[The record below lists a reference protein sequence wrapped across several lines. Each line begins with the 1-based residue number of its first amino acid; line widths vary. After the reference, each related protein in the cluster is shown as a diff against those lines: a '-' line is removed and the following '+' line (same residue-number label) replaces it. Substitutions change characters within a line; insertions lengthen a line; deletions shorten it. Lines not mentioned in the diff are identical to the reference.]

1 MKKTASVLK
10 LIGSLIPAAAM
21 AMGKASASRA
31 CSFWFYQPRV
41 PKALKKSR

>member
-1 MKKTASVLK
+1 MKKNTILHR
-10 LIGSLIPAAAM
+10 IGSLIPAAAM
-21 AMGKASASRA
+21 ALGKASVSRA